1 MSKPTMSESSRL
13 QNINWRSMDFW
24 EKAGTWLVILV
35 LFLTGIGS
43 LFAPE
48 KSYNRILFLF
58 VAMLVLYGFS
68 LIVIYLLHGR
78 SRKADGLFGVLAL
91 LLAAVLTF
99 NEQIPKQLVQ
109 FIFGFYCLFVSI
121 VMTVQIL
128 IHLEDGVKVKVS
140 NVLFA
145 IAYAILALLLFTMDL
160 FGSGFLVRLFGIYFI
175 LLASRMMLSMLDM
188 NSAKYRW
195 KRGLYISLPTVL
207 AAVLP
212 DVAVRK
218 INEKFRVGQT
228 YELESIKRND
238 PVKLRAMVHI
248 GPEGFQKIG
257 HFSFSWKGIVYS
269 YGNYDAKS
277 GRFFTTIG
285 DGVYFNVPDQV
296 YLENIVKYEHN
307 TIFEYSIQ
315 TTPEQDEKIEACLKD
330 LKDRSYRWYCDLE
343 KKQGN
348 ELGDLE
354 SDYPCR
360 LHYRTGAKFYK
371 LRKGPFKTYWA
382 GGDNCVL
389 FSEVILGNIGADVLS
404 LRGIIT
410 PGAYFDYLEN
420 EYAKENSPIIERK
433 VYSEAASRK
442 GI

>member
-1 MSKPTMSESSRL
+1 
-13 QNINWRSMDFW
+13 MDAW
-24 EKAGTWLVILV
+24 EKIGSWLMIVV
-35 LFLTGIGS
+35 LGIVGIGS

-48 KSYNRILFLF
+48 KSYHRILFVF
-58 VAMLVLYGFS
+58 VALLLVYGCYLLF
-68 LIVIYLLHGR
+68 IYLMHGR
-78 SRKADGLFGVLAL
+78 TRKTDGLYGVLAIV
-91 LLAAVLTF
+91 LAAVLTF
-99 NEQIPKQLVQ
+99 NEQLPKQLVQ
-109 FIFGFYCLFVSI
+109 ALFGFYCLGISI

-128 IHLEDGVKVKVS
+128 IHLEDGVKVRVT

-145 IAYAILALLLFTMDL
+145 LSYAVLAIVLFTMDL
-160 FGSGFLVRLFGIYFI
+160 FGSGFLIRLFGIYFL
-175 LLASRMMLSMLDM
+175 LLAIRMALTMFDL
-188 NSAKYRW
+188 NSASYRW
-195 KRGLYISLPTVL
+195 KRGFYVSLPIVL
-207 AAVLP
+207 ATILP
-212 DVAVRK
+212 DFAVRK
-218 INEKFRVGQT
+218 INEKFRVGQS
-228 YELESIKRND
+228 YELESIKRDD

-257 HFSFSWKGIVYS
+257 HFSFSWKGMVYS

-277 GRFFTTIG
+277 ERFFTMLG
-285 DGVYFNVPDQV
+285 DGVYFTVPDDV
-296 YLENIVKYEHN
+296 YLDNIVRHEHN
-307 TIFEYSIQ
+307 TIFEYSIL

-371 LRKGPFKTYWA
+371 LRRGPFKTYWA
-382 GGDNCVL
+382 AGDNCVL
-389 FSEVILGNIGADVLS
+389 FSEVILGSIGADVLS

-410 PGAYFDYLEN
+410 PGAYYDYLEN
-420 EYAKENSPIIERK
+420 EYAKENSPIIERR
-433 VYSEAASRK
+433 VYAEAANHK